1 MRAVQVTHAPVEMH
15 HVLRVLTACPSDIRL
30 PSSKAVAQLRSINL
44 AMSSRGI
51 AALKAI
57 DPGASD
63 RFLHSVIPMKGRM
76 IHDVQGHLD
85 SQLYDRNGQVS
96 LLFCPQLASESMTD
110 SSPFLVSIHGYERH
124 LYSALIP

>member
-1 MRAVQVTHAPVEMH
+1 
-15 HVLRVLTACPSDIRL
+15 
-30 PSSKAVAQLRSINL
+30 
-44 AMSSRGI
+44 MSSRGI

-96 LLFCPQLASESMTD
+96 TLFLSQAVGESINDTR
-110 SSPFLVSIHGYERH
+110 PFLVPIRGYERH
-124 LYSALIP
+124 RPIA